1 MKYSYHK
8 FKELTVDDIYYI
20 LRLRSEVFVIEQNCI
35 YQDIDKKDLEAI
47 HVLIKEEDKLIG
59 YARILKKG
67 TSYEKYSSI
76 GRVVVKKKERY
87 KTIGKKLMQFSVKKC
102 FELYPNDAIK
112 ISAQTYLKNFYVA
125 QGFVYKGEDYLEDGI
140 PHCAMYLDK
149 R

>member
-1 MKYSYHK
+1 MKYSYYK

-87 KTIGKKLMQFSVKKC
+87 KTTGKKLMQFSVKKC

-125 QGFVYKGEDYLEDGI
+125 QGFVYKGEDYLEDAI

-149 R
+149 P